1 MQDLEGKMVVNL
13 YSRPIFTLFSPISIG
28 PQKIS
33 CCLILLTENSQ
44 DNYLIAQNVTCWQIK
59 DRFSSASVI
68 DKNPHLTF
76 IISNS
81 QNFYNIKK
89 DICKVY

>member
-13 YSRPIFTLFSPISIG
+13 YSRPIFTLFSPISRG
-28 PQKIS
+28 PQKNQ
-33 CCLILLTENSQ
+33 LLFDSVNRKQ

-81 QNFYNIKK
+81 QNFYNIEK